1 MSDDDELTLE
11 RFLRELPALDS
22 EQLLAISAAHEQA
35 RGEAL
40 KRAREHAAD
49 VAREAGLL
57 DELRALQ
64 GTIVQW
70 TTGPLADSRRYTGE
84 GYLDNRVLGDLREQ
98 ARPALLD
105 AAAALFL
112 VERLQH
118 DNRDALLGPVQ
129 SVIG

>member
-1 MSDDDELTLE
+1 MTDDERLTLE
-11 RFLRELPALDS
+11 RFLRLLPGLDA
-22 EQLLAISAAHEQA
+22 EQLLAISAAHQDA

-40 KRAREHAAD
+40 EQARSAAADLAREG
-49 VAREAGLL
+49 GLL
-57 DELRALQ
+57 EELQGLQ

-70 TTGPLADSRRYTGE
+70 TSGPLANSRRYTLE
-84 GYLDNRVLGDLREQ
+84 APLDDRVLGDLREQ

-112 VERLQH
+112 EERLEP
-118 DNRDALLGPVQ
+118 DDRNALLGAVD